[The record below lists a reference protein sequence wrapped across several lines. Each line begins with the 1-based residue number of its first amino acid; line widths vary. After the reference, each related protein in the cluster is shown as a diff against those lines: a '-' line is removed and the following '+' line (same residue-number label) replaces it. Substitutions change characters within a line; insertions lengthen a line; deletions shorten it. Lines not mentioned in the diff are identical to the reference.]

1 MQPYFDPNR
10 LNIKYLV
17 GPLTTKIIY
26 IYYYGFISFTSY
38 IMEQLKVMTRM
49 TRYCM
54 VGPSRGTNIV
64 QYCCILIFIEVVQDK
79 RLLPN
84 VQHFKIY
91 VTSPF
96 LMIRNRE
103 INHLIFHNIK
113 VDKDNISS
121 CN

>member
-1 MQPYFDPNR
+1 
-10 LNIKYLV
+10 
-17 GPLTTKIIY
+17 
-26 IYYYGFISFTSY
+26 
-38 IMEQLKVMTRM
+38 MEQLKVMTRM

-54 VGPSRGTNIV
+54 VALWRRKTWDPRGKTSSTTLPGPSRGTKIV
-64 QYCCILIFIEVVQDK
+64 QYCCILIIIEVVQDK

-84 VQHFKIY
+84 VQHFKNY

-121 CN
+121 FNC